1 SFTSTLE
8 RQPKM
13 NHTLPTR
20 SNLRM
25 SLTDCMYRII
35 SIYRMVIT
43 PGAYGRHKCIMLSS
57 GFIGDEMRFA
67 NFDREIEST
76 VNCNP
81 ASIPQYVLPELPHH
95 PKLLVCGNPLARL
108 IVYLVVDTRYLLS
121 EA

>member
-1 SFTSTLE
+1 
-8 RQPKM
+8 
-13 NHTLPTR
+13 
-20 SNLRM
+20 
-25 SLTDCMYRII
+25 
-35 SIYRMVIT
+35 
-43 PGAYGRHKCIMLSS
+43 MLSS

-76 VNCNP
+76 ANCNP

-108 IVYLVVDTRYLLS
+108 IVYLVVGTRYLLS